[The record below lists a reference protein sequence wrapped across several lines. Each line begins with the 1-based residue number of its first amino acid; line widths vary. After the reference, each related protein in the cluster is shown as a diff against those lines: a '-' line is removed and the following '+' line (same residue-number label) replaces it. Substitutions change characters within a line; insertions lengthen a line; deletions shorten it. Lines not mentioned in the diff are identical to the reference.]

1 MRCLERGGV
10 GRTTAETMMNDE
22 SSRSHAI
29 FTISV
34 DACDVSQPAQGGS
47 AVKKYVQ
54 SKLQLVDL
62 AGSERAKRT
71 GASGVR
77 LKESAGINFGLMAL
91 AKVIRALTS
100 ASTAH
105 SATGSANEGVITTPN
120 SAANSFI
127 PYRESKLTR
136 YLQDSLGGNS
146 RTLLVACI
154 TTSELSLRESL
165 STLQYAARA
174 QKISNKLSANIR
186 LGAIKEGDID
196 ERDIVNEGLVAAL
209 RSQLSEAQEAV
220 TLYKRQLK
228 VQALI
233 PQHFRRSI
241 DGDMEGS
248 VLLRASAERLGQP
261 RDAAWE
267 TCYAL
272 VQGIERVENAMRE
285 KSNQLKEL
293 FEYIESSEY
302 INNQNAEAIDGM
314 EELSQ
319 VAQLISDLSQE
330 LNDLHNPEKS
340 AKTIGVILDKNSQK
354 IAWNRSQDRDKIDSN
369 QGSSQ
374 KDLEILRLRGE
385 LEEARD
391 DLRRDEEI
399 FAEKMKELKQSKKKC
414 EKLTMETMNLKNQLR
429 EANESIAAMRLDV
442 HDYQK
447 SIGSK
452 GTLRSGEQEID
463 EMKEESMNKIAHH
476 SVTIADA
483 VASNTSAPTYSG
495 MSSLIEDID
504 ALCREKDQLVA
515 EKNAAEENAKKILSE
530 AEAEKVDLL
539 FNLFTLVIILMSD
552 YFPLC
557 IPKEVFHA
565 TKASMQQRMK
575 ELEIAIK
582 MKQEVISSLTQ
593 QQQKASGLAG
603 RLNGFA
609 SDCIHRLNISI
620 CVSLSEKYEIRVREL
635 EGIAADLQRQLQQ
648 INSRATAASR
658 TENAEEEFA
667 WKLRGIPEEAA
678 GRIGSNRSCLSA
690 QDLERKTFYEEQ
702 LQLTQVL
709 MI

>member
-1 MRCLERGGV
+1 MTIPDGQTGSGKTFTMGTSPSGLSGEATNDKDGITPRAVRHLFELIRTEHADKAINIRVSYLEIYNEEIRDLLHPEVQSRVSAFFQYLFNKMIIKLTFKCVRYQEITIREDSSGRIFLTGAREEACASEAAVMRCLERGGV

-29 FTISV
+29 FTISI

-100 ASTAH
+100 APT
-105 SATGSANEGVITTPN
+105 SANATVSNNDTSVSNLAPPTN
-120 SAANSFI
+120 AFI

-174 QKISNKLSANIR
+174 QKISNKLSANVR

-209 RSQLSEAQEAV
+209 RSQLSEAQQALA
-220 TLYKRQLK
+220 LYQRQLK

-233 PQHFRRSI
+233 PHQFRRSI
-241 DGDMEGS
+241 DGDDLDGS
-248 VLLRASAERLGQP
+248 ALLRASVDRIGQP

-272 VQGIERVENAMRE
+272 VQGIEKVEKTLRD
-285 KSNQLKEL
+285 KSNELKDL
-293 FEYIESSEY
+293 FEYIESPEY

-314 EELSQ
+314 EQLMLVSQ
-319 VAQLISDLSQE
+319 VISNLSQE

-340 AKTIGVILDKNSQK
+340 AKTLGSILEKNRRN
-354 IAWNRSQDRDKIDSN
+354 APTNRSKDGSNTESN

-399 FAEKMKELKQSKKKC
+399 FAEKMKELKQNKKKC

-429 EANESIAAMRLDV
+429 EANEAIAAMRLDV
-442 HDYQK
+442 HGHQ
-447 SIGSK
+447 
-452 GTLRSGEQEID
+452 
-463 EMKEESMNKIAHH
+463 
-476 SVTIADA
+476 SVTASTSNNSSELRVSNEQHLKEAHDESRHKADH
-483 VASNTSAPTYSG
+483 SAPAEDNATVATVAMNDPG
-495 MSSLIEDID
+495 MSQLLDDID
-504 ALCREKDQLVA
+504 SLSREKDQLVA
-515 EKNAAEENAKKILSE
+515 EKAAAEENAKKILSE
-530 AEAEKVDLL
+530 AEAEKVR
-539 FNLFTLVIILMSD
+539 NLVI
-552 YFPLC
+552 C
-557 IPKEVFHA
+557 A
-565 TKASMQQRMK
+565 
-575 ELEIAIK
+575 
-582 MKQEVISSLTQ
+582 
-593 QQQKASGLAG
+593 
-603 RLNGFA
+603 
-609 SDCIHRLNISI
+609 
-620 CVSLSEKYEIRVREL
+620 
-635 EGIAADLQRQLQQ
+635 
-648 INSRATAASR
+648 
-658 TENAEEEFA
+658 
-667 WKLRGIPEEAA
+667 
-678 GRIGSNRSCLSA
+678 
-690 QDLERKTFYEEQ
+690 
-702 LQLTQVL
+702 
-709 MI
+709 